1 MKSECWQN
9 RSEKHQR
16 PLALAW
22 LGASLASFFMFLCES
37 NAQAQ
42 DPLPQPTGAT
52 QPYALPDPQRVF
64 RLESEAQLRERMARE
79 SRLGIN
85 ALGLKYD
92 IAFPRYPAVPA
103 PEPIVRR
110 WAPLTETVEVPFVA
124 YRRLYFEQLNFE
136 RYGWDLGVLSPFL
149 SQAAF
154 YFDLVTLP
162 YHAGIDPFRRYDCNA
177 GYCLPGDPVP
187 LLLYPPQWSWSGAL
201 SEAAVVGLG
210 FVFFP

>member
-1 MKSECWQN
+1 MKSECRQT
-9 RSEKHQR
+9 RSDEQQR
-16 PLALAW
+16 PLTLAW
-22 LGASLASFFMFLCES
+22 LAASLGSFFMFYCES
-37 NAQAQ
+37 NARAQ
-42 DPLPQPTGAT
+42 DPLPRPTSAT

-103 PEPIVRR
+103 PEQIVRG
-110 WAPLTETVEVPFVA
+110 WAPLTETVEAPFVA
-124 YRRLYFEQLNFE
+124 YRRLYFEQPNFE

-162 YHAGIDPFRRYDCNA
+162 YHAGIDPFRRYECNA